1 MRKTYLI
8 ILTLA
13 LFGVLALAGD
23 TLTLKGDIIDNRC
36 VGRAGDNVSEFVKT
50 HTKQCALMTPCVA
63 SGYSIFADGK
73 LHKFDLESNKKIEE
87 FLIEDTSKLQVVIT
101 AEKAGEELS
110 LLTIVNQ
117 E

>member
-1 MRKTYLI
+1 MRKTSLV
-8 ILTLA
+8 ILAVA
-13 LFGVLALAGD
+13 LFGVLAVAGD

-50 HTKQCALMTPCVA
+50 HTKQCALMPPCVA

-73 LHKFDLESNKKIEE
+73 LHKFDQESNKKIEE
-87 FLIEDTSKLQVVIT
+87 FLKKETSKLQVVVT
-101 AEKAGEELS
+101 AEKTGEELS
-110 LLTIVNQ
+110 LLTIANQ